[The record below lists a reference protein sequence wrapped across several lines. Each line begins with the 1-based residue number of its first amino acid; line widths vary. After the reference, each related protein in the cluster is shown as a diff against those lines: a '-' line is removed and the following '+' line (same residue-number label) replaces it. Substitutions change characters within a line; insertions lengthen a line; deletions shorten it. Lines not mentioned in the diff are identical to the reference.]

1 MPIMSD
7 FGGTMV
13 VKAPSATPANN
24 AAGQIVT
31 VQTNNYLSHGPVA
44 IGGTTNQNDN
54 IVVTPIWA
62 QGVPKV
68 IRQAKKTAA
77 EAWVAGQKL
86 YLIVATGTYTT
97 TVGSNQL
104 AGVAYAD
111 AAAADV
117 LGDVVPGTP
126 F

>member
-13 VKAPSATPANN
+13 VKAPSATASLN
-24 AAGQIVT
+24 AAGNIVT
-31 VQTNNYLSHGPVA
+31 VQTNNYLSHGPAVVN
-44 IGGTTNQNDN
+44 GTTAQNDL
-54 IVVTPIWA
+54 IVVSPIWA
-62 QGVPKV
+62 QGIPKI

-77 EAWVAGQKL
+77 EAWTAGQKL

-111 AAAADV
+111 ALAADT